1 MEMTNHRAKAQ
12 EHVEAVQCTLAALD
26 DLRLLP
32 DSAQR
37 SLRINRAHDAIR
49 QGLKLA
55 EVHAQLAISEQ
66 LSCLASRVE
75 FLFTKRPTHIVNY
88 VEGPPPPLNADR
100 VKMANGYRDD
110 A

>member
-1 MEMTNHRAKAQ
+1 MANLTDHRAKAQ
-12 EHVEAVQCTLAALD
+12 EHVEAVHCTLAALD

-75 FLFTKRPTHIVNY
+75 FTFTEWSRPRTV
-88 VEGPPPPLNADR
+88 VTLLNGDEYADDEASR
-100 VKMANGYRDD
+100 
-110 A
+110 